1 MSGKDQEILSRI
13 HDLVSE
19 EKSLRAEHHSRRL
32 APPQQERLEAVEVE
46 LDQSWDIIKQRRA
59 LSEIKKDPDPA
70 HGRGEDTLEG
80 YEQ

>member
-32 APPQQERLEAVEVE
+32 APPQQERLEALEVE
-46 LDQSWDIIKQRRA
+46 LDQCWDLLNQRRA
-59 LSEIKKDPDPA
+59 LSEFNMDPDRA
-70 HGRGEDTLEG
+70 QVRGEDTVEG